1 MKYILYK
8 MTFPNDKI
16 YLGIATRNLKD
27 GKRKHFT
34 PVELDSTNRRI
45 KAKSTYKNYIFKFVG
60 EPNVT

>member
-1 MKYILYK
+1 